1 MKKRTKYLVTGAVVP
16 TGISPTVVPDVPK
29 GEPAPINPG
38 GSTTTN
44 DIDYDL
50 PEAQVIE
57 PIINGEWEME
67 QVRRGALLAEQNEIR
82 RGGDPYS
89 LDLELKKKKILV
101 HDEEPGQEQP
111 GTEQPIIEQPQQPAN
126 TWTLLG
132 VTMKKSWWLFIGGAL
147 ALLIITIITLAIAKK
162 R

>member
-29 GEPAPINPG
+29 GEPAPINPS

-44 DIDYDL
+44 DIDYDM

-67 QVRRGALLAEQNEIR
+67 QVRRGALLAEQEELLR
-82 RGGDPYS
+82 RGGTDPYS
-89 LDLELKKKKILV
+89 LGLETKKKTKIA
-101 HDEEPGQEQP
+101 DEEPEEEPTPQQP
-111 GTEQPIIEQPQQPAN
+111 VAEEPQQPAN